1 MYVYL
6 SEGKQQKLRHEF
18 HLAIALGTWSKTCSM
33 RSKMIW
39 GEHISRRLNV
49 SATCWPSRAI
59 ISFRRV
65 PRGRP
70 FALQCDVRHKRRFS
84 VNELKACFWFSLSGS
99 SNALPNTYDIAP
111 LEART
116 KSTAFSLKVLVSKF
130 ISRGIQ
136 FSSPPRSL
144 LRLFAALCWGFD
156 SSQPL
161 RSYIHMHNISGPIR
175 LIY

>member
-6 SEGKQQKLRHEF
+6 SDGKHQKLRTEF
-18 HLAIALGTWSKTCSM
+18 HLAIALGTCSRM
-33 RSKMIW
+33 CSIRSKSIW

-49 SATCWPSRAI
+49 SATCWPNRAI

-65 PRGRP
+65 LRGRP
-70 FALQCDVRHKRRFS
+70 SALQWDVRHNRRVS
-84 VNELKACFWFSLSGS
+84 VNEVKACFWFSLSGS
-99 SNALPNTYDIAP
+99 SKAPPNTYDIAP

-116 KSTAFSLKVLVSKF
+116 KSTAFSLKVLVSRF

-136 FSSPPRSL
+136 FASPPRSL
-144 LRLFAALCWGFD
+144 LRLFAAFCLGFD

-161 RSYIHMHNISGPIR
+161 RSYIHMHNTGGPIR
-175 LIY
+175 LRY